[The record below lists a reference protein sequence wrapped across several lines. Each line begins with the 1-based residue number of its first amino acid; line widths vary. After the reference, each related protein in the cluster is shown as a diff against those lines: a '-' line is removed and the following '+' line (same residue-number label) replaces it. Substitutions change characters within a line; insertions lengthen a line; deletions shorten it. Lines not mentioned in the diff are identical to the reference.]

1 VGFQRNGGS
10 VNEFPESM
18 VCSTGFGIYFRN
30 MRDFVILVAGA
41 ALPSLIL
48 IIWFY
53 RLDHKRPEPVG
64 LVGKS
69 VVLGFL
75 ATIPAIFIEMIVD
88 IPAGF
93 MPRLLG
99 IAWTAFVTAAFVE
112 EGIKY
117 FVLKRWLFRQ
127 SAFDEI
133 LDGIVYAVCIS
144 LGFAFA
150 ENLMYGLGDGT
161 ALILRAFTA
170 VPLHATATGIMGYW
184 FGMAKRNPA
193 QAGPFM
199 RRGFIAAVIIHG
211 LYDFFLFT
219 GTILAFGALV
229 VLFVAF
235 RYLMALVRLAQT
247 ADDLVARSSP

>member
-1 VGFQRNGGS
+1 
-10 VNEFPESM
+10 
-18 VCSTGFGIYFRN
+18 
-30 MRDFVILVAGA
+30 MRDYAILVGGA

-53 RLDHKRPEPVG
+53 RLDHKRPEPLG
-64 LVGKS
+64 LIGKS
-69 VVLGFL
+69 VLLGFL
-75 ATIPAIFIEMIVD
+75 GTVPAIFIEMLVD
-88 IPAGF
+88 LPAGF
-93 MPRLLG
+93 MPRLPG
-99 IAWTAFVTAAFVE
+99 IVWTAFVTAAFVE

-117 FVLKRWLFRQ
+117 FILKRWLFRK

-133 LDGIVYAVCIS
+133 MDGIVYAVCIS

-150 ENLMYGLGDGT
+150 ENIMYGLGDGT

-184 FGMAKRNPA
+184 FGMAKRNPS
-193 QAGPFM
+193 QAAPMM
-199 RRGFIAAVIIHG
+199 RRGFIAAVLVHG

-229 VLFVAF
+229 VLVLAF
-235 RYLMALVRLAQT
+235 RYLMVLVRLAQA
-247 ADDLVARSSP
+247 ADDESADDPSGRILP

>member
-1 VGFQRNGGS
+1 
-10 VNEFPESM
+10 
-18 VCSTGFGIYFRN
+18 
-30 MRDFVILVAGA
+30 MRDFALLVGGA
-41 ALPSLIL
+41 ALPSLVL

-69 VVLGFL
+69 VLLGFL
-75 ATIPAIFIEMIVD
+75 ATVPAIFLEMLVD
-88 IPAGF
+88 LPAGF

-117 FVLKRWLFRQ
+117 FVLKRWLFRL

-133 LDGIVYAVCIS
+133 MDGIVYAVCIS

-150 ENLMYGLGDGT
+150 ENMMYGLGDGT
-161 ALILRAFTA
+161 ALVLRAFTA

-193 QAGPFM
+193 RAVPMM
-199 RRGFIAAVIIHG
+199 RRGFIAATVVHG

-219 GTILAFGALV
+219 GTILAFGSLV
-229 VLFVAF
+229 VLAVGF
-235 RYLMALVRLAQT
+235 RYLMTLVRLAQAADDLA
-247 ADDLVARSSP
+247 ADDLVADDLAADDLVDGSLP

>member
-1 VGFQRNGGS
+1 MS
-10 VNEFPESM
+10 D
-18 VCSTGFGIYFRN
+18 Y
-30 MRDFVILVAGA
+30 VILVIGA
-41 ALPSLIL
+41 AVPSLALIL
-48 IIWFY
+48 WFY
-53 RLDHKRPEPVG
+53 RLDRKRPETLG

-69 VVLGFL
+69 VLLGFL
-75 ATIPAIFIEMIVD
+75 ATLPAILMEMFID

-93 MPRLLG
+93 MPHLLG

-117 FVLKRWLFRQ
+117 FVLKHWLFRQ

-133 LDGIVYAVCIS
+133 MDGIVYAVCIS

-184 FGMAKRNPA
+184 FGMAKRNPS
-193 QAGPFM
+193 QAAPMM
-199 RRGFIAAVIIHG
+199 RRGFIAAVLVHG

-219 GTILAFGALV
+219 GTLLAFGALV
-229 VLFVAF
+229 VLAIAF
-235 RYLMALVRLAQT
+235 MYLMALVRLAQA
-247 ADDLVARSSP
+247 ADDLVADAQAADDLVTGPLP

>member
-1 VGFQRNGGS
+1 
-10 VNEFPESM
+10 
-18 VCSTGFGIYFRN
+18 
-30 MRDFVILVAGA
+30 MRDFAILVAGA

-64 LVGKS
+64 LVGKT
-69 VVLGFL
+69 VLLGFL

-88 IPAGF
+88 LPAGYL
-93 MPRLLG
+93 PRLPA
-99 IAWTAFVTAAFVE
+99 IAWTAFVTAALVE

-117 FVLKRWLFRQ
+117 FILKRWVFRQ

-133 LDGIVYAVCIS
+133 MDGIVYAVCLS

-150 ENLMYGLGDGT
+150 ENLMYGLGDGM
-161 ALILRAFTA
+161 ALVLRAFTA

-184 FGMAKRNPA
+184 FGMAKRNPDLA
-193 QAGPFM
+193 VPMM
-199 RRGFIAAVIIHG
+199 RRGFIAAVLVHG

-219 GTILAFGALV
+219 GTILALGALV
-229 VLFVAF
+229 VLAVSF
-235 RYLMALVRLAQT
+235 RYLMTLVQRARLA
-247 ADDLVARSSP
+247 DDQSEGLLP

>member
-1 VGFQRNGGS
+1 
-10 VNEFPESM
+10 M
-18 VCSTGFGIYFRN
+18 
-30 MRDFVILVAGA
+30 ILVTGA
-41 ALPSLIL
+41 ALPSLVL

-53 RLDHKRPEPVG
+53 RLDYKRPEPVG
-64 LVGKS
+64 LLGKC
-69 VVLGFL
+69 VLLGFL
-75 ATIPAIFIEMIVD
+75 ATIPAILIEMLVD
-88 IPAGF
+88 LPAGI

-99 IAWTAFVTAAFVE
+99 ITWTAFVTAAFVE

-117 FVLKRWLFRQ
+117 FILKRWLFRL

-133 LDGIVYAVCIS
+133 MDGIVYAVCIS

-193 QAGPFM
+193 QAGPMM
-199 RRGFIAAVIIHG
+199 RKGFIAAVLVHG
-211 LYDFFLFT
+211 LYNFFLFT

-229 VLFVAF
+229 VLAMSF
-235 RYLMALVRLAQT
+235 RYLMVLVRMAQA
-247 ADDLVARSSP
+247 ADDLADRLLP